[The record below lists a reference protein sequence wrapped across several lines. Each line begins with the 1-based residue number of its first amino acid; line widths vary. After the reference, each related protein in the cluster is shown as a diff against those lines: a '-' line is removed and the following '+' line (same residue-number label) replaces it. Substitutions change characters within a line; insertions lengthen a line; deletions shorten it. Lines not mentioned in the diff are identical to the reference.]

1 MKRLWIIIGFA
12 LLLPGCVSQTVDSE
26 GNPIGKTKLSDEL
39 VIDSAGRVIARP
51 THIYA
56 PDRIVVNGDTPTERE
71 IRLLGVEGL
80 SEDEAPIT
88 YQKSQEW
95 LHNYV
100 AGEDEIY
107 IKPAINADLDAD
119 IIYGIVYLRARDKKT
134 GEPIPGGYVNV
145 NMAMLSVGLVKIRD
159 LREFED
165 EGLRQR
171 MQEAQD
177 MAKREKE
184 GLWSKTR

>member
-1 MKRLWIIIGFA
+1 MSKLWIIIAFT
-12 LLLPGCVSQTVDSE
+12 LLLSGCVTETVDE
-26 GNPIGKTKLSDEL
+26 RGNPVGKAKLSDEL
-39 VIDSAGRVIARP
+39 VVDSAGRIIARP

-80 SEDEAPIT
+80 SEDDAPVT
-88 YQKSQEW
+88 YKKSQEW

-107 IKPAINADLDAD
+107 IKPAINADLDD
-119 IIYGIVYLRARDKKT
+119 RVIYGIVYLRARDADS
-134 GEPIPGGYVNV
+134 GDPIPGGYVNV

-165 EGLRQR
+165 EGLRDR
-171 MQEAQD
+171 MKKAQA

-184 GLWSKTR
+184 GLWSKTP